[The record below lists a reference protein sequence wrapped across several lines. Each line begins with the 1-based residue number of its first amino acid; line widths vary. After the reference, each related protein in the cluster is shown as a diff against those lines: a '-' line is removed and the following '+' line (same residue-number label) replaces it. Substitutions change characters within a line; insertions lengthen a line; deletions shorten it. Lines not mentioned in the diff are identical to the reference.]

1 MRDETGP
8 GPRGDATGP
17 REDGILPFAPARGAR
32 TVLRLRRAS
41 RRHALD
47 RQGPPERRCVEQ
59 GHRTRTARGRAN
71 PRGISARRRRTER
84 DRIPGGRRDL
94 HPVRRLDPLPADARR
109 IPGGGHPSLP
119 LFRARRAVRAAR
131 RGRPSPAARRATGVA
146 RHPRRYRRRHASH
159 DPDVPRGNVRDDGGR
174 DAPRGI
180 PERVARLTGRS
191 VRPPGGPSASGRAT
205 PASGGFRAGDV
216 RAPRTAGLSGPP
228 DRAEPLRRAVE
239 TRGHDVPH
247 RRRGRGPSARAEG
260 RGRVEP
266 EPCGRE
272 RLGHVRRAR
281 PGSDE
286 HPRRSRHRAR
296 GAAPRERSRRCRG
309 DDLREEGLMDEVRLG
324 LASVTILPVVR
335 GLPSET
341 STVAEALRTTNP
353 KVVALSIGPE
363 ELQTLR
369 VYHGGPLEPENF
381 EEEIYV
387 AGLSAWEPPVKP
399 PPCFTEAVRIADKRG
414 TRLEALDMDEVTYTE
429 NYVDSVSGLE
439 VVFQG
444 RLERRLA
451 KKRFDARTPQEFVLA
466 WDAEVNGPPGF
477 ARLQAR
483 REAFMAA
490 RLRQIAA
497 EPSSGRAVIEGGRTR
512 AVPAPPPAPG
522 P

>member
-32 TVLRLRRAS
+32 TVLRLRRTS

-119 LFRARRAVRAAR
+119 LFRARRAVRTAR

-146 RHPRRYRRRHASH
+146 RHPRR
-159 DPDVPRGNVRDDGGR
+159 
-174 DAPRGI
+174 
-180 PERVARLTGRS
+180 T
-191 VRPPGGPSASGRAT
+191 
-205 PASGGFRAGDV
+205 
-216 RAPRTAGLSGPP
+216 
-228 DRAEPLRRAVE
+228 VE

-247 RRRGRGPSARAEG
+247 RRRRGGPSARTEG
-260 RGRVEP
+260 GGRVEP
-266 EPCGRE
+266 EPRGRE
-272 RLGHVRRAR
+272 RLGHVRRTR

-286 HPRRSRHRAR
+286 HPRRPRHRAR

-324 LASVTILPVVR
+324 PASVNILSVVR
-335 GLPSET
+335 GLPSER
-341 STVAEALRTTNP
+341 STVATAIRTTKP
-353 KVVALSIGPE
+353 DVVALSIGPE
-363 ELQTLR
+363 ELETLR

-497 EPSSGRAVIEGGRTR
+497 EESSGLAVIEVERT
-512 AVPAPPPAPG
+512 PG
-522 P
+522 VLAALRS

>member
-1 MRDETGP
+1 MRDETRSC
-8 GPRGDATGP
+8 PRRDAPGP
-17 REDGILPFAPARGAR
+17 REDGILPFAPARRTR
-32 TVLRLRRAS
+32 TVLRLRRPS
-41 RRHALD
+41 RRHSLD
-47 RQGPPERRCVEQ
+47 RQGPPERRCAEQ
-59 GHRTRTARGRAN
+59 GHGTRTARSRAH
-71 PRGISARRRRTER
+71 PRGIAAGGRRTER

-94 HPVRRLDPLPADARR
+94 HAVRRVDPLPAYARR
-109 IPGGGHPSLP
+109 IPGRGRPALP
-119 LFRARRAVRAAR
+119 VFGSRRAVRAAR

-146 RHPRRYRRRHASH
+146 RHPRGHRGRHASH

-180 PERVARLTGRS
+180 PERVARGPRGS
-191 VRPPGGPSASGRAT
+191 VRAPGGSGPSGRAT
-205 PASGGFRAGDV
+205 AATRGLRARDV

-228 DRAEPLRRAVE
+228 DGAEPLRRAVE
-239 TRGHDVPH
+239 TRRDDVPH
-247 RRRGRGPSARAEG
+247 RRRRSGPSARAEG
-260 RGRVEP
+260 GGRGEP
-266 EPCGRE
+266 EPRGRE
-272 RLGHVRRAR
+272 RLGHVRRAG

-286 HPRRSRHRAR
+286 HPWRPCHRAR
-296 GAAPRERSRRCRG
+296 RAAPRERSRRCRG

-341 STVAEALRTTNP
+341 STVADAIRTTNP

-439 VVFQG
+439 IVFQG

-466 WDAEVNGPPGF
+466 WDAEVNGPAGF
-477 ARLQAR
+477 ARLQAK

-490 RLRQIAA
+490 RLREIAA
-497 EPSSGRAVIEGGRTR
+497 DGSSVLAVIEVER
-512 AVPAPPPAPG
+512 ARGVLAALRA
-522 P
+522 